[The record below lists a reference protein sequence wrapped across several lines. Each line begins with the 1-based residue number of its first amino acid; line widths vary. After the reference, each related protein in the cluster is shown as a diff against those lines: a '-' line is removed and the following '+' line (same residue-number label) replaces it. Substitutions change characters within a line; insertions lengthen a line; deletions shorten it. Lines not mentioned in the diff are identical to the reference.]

1 MTEIQKTNAAA
12 KAEFDKGRHLLAF
25 QTLWETGS
33 ATSFVSYAQREEGSK
48 TNWFTDSR
56 SSSFFWND
64 FLSDEKIFL
73 SIFTSDTADH
83 LLHLYFS
90 RYKKAVQPLE
100 IRLAKE
106 FPALFVN
113 AIRVNQ
119 VFLQPDRIDNL
130 LTISLDAEFQ
140 IHQKIWGKLYEVETQ
155 QWQAIQ
161 SELQPVLQLPLAE
174 TLSHCI
180 IWLEINRFQN
190 SDQRKLNH
198 LASVYSFFIELVL
211 RNESCKENGLRNVD
225 DFIPYFIKS
234 LPPGCD
240 DAKFTKTSPV
250 SGLLEKISAW
260 IDFKEF
266 IIPLYSFDLN
276 IEPKQENGLL
286 LLASTPEA
294 YYKWLLNGVRYQL
307 NQLIYVLNAYQFIDV
322 LEKSGEI
329 KIPGKN
335 ENDIQLNRNLA
346 VSKHAAL
353 TQLGDLCIETIQLG
367 KTKVEAEKILDL
379 LITFS
384 FNRQVR
390 YENKLQQ
397 LFHSFPSWSEAFIK
411 LSAHSINTDIR
422 LDPYF
427 LMSETEY
434 KELNKKALPNVPED
448 STEEVLKL
456 FGYHANKKPVFN
468 RFKYNYD
475 VWLKPFMRIGDFLF
489 CPMLFFANNNWFYT
503 FAQAALFQP
512 TKRSETEKMEG
523 YVGKLFEEKG
533 WKIKVTS
540 DKEANTMNG
549 DIDIFIEDDSALLF
563 IQLKRTYLRL
573 DLKDAYYETCIMDAK
588 ASRQL
593 NDAEEYLSTAN
604 DIYNVT
610 QEPHKWIVSTSF
622 ENMGEKINGCHK
634 INYFE
639 LLHALRNPEI
649 KTLRDF
655 IHEMETDKSI
665 KAFTPMPFQENVPDE
680 VKEVISDILKPLAI
694 FDSNKYRIP
703 LLADDEKE
711 TFHYNTLFDDA
722 IKLDNEGKKNEA
734 LVLLQECSSLH
745 PNDGDAHGAIANI
758 LTDMGIYDAAFI
770 AFDDA
775 LKALPNDPYITR
787 NYSIALIESGRW
799 YDGLSKVLDLYEK
812 FPMLGD
818 VKVLF
823 EKNFE
828 YCLRLGVL
836 TSDQLVELE
845 TKWSRLND

>member
-1 MTEIQKTNAAA
+1 MTEIQKTKAAA
-12 KAEFDKGRHLLAF
+12 KAEFNKGNYLLAF
-25 QTLWETGS
+25 QILWKIGS
-33 ATSFVSYAQREEGSK
+33 VSSFVSYAQREESSK

-56 SSSFFWND
+56 SYSFFWND
-64 FLSDEKIFL
+64 FLSDEKTFF
-73 SIFTSDTADH
+73 SIFTSEYADH

-90 RYKKAVQPLE
+90 RYKKE
-100 IRLAKE
+100 IQTFETRLAKE
-106 FPALFVN
+106 FPALFIK

-119 VFLQPDRIDNL
+119 VFLQSDRIENL
-130 LTISLDAEFQ
+130 LTIPLDSEFQ

-161 SELQPVLQLPLAE
+161 LELKPVLQLPLAE

-180 IWLEINRFQN
+180 IWLEISRFEN

-211 RNESCKENGLRNVD
+211 RNESCKAIGLKNAD
-225 DFIPYFIKS
+225 DFMDHFIKS
-234 LPPGCD
+234 FTHGSD
-240 DAKFTKTSPV
+240 DTKFIETSLI
-250 SGLLEKISAW
+250 SGLLKKISAW

-276 IEPKQENGLL
+276 IEPKQEDGLL

-294 YYKWLLNGVRYQL
+294 YYKWLLNGVRYEINQRIYFL
-307 NQLIYVLNAYQFIDV
+307 NEHQRLDY
-322 LEKSGEI
+322 LENSGEV

-335 ENDIQLNRNLA
+335 ENDIQLNRNLT
-346 VSKHAAL
+346 VSKHAVLA
-353 TQLGDLCIETIQLG
+353 QLDDLCIETLQLG
-367 KTKVEAEKILDL
+367 TRKVEAEKILDP
-379 LITFS
+379 LISFS
-384 FNRQVR
+384 FNRHIR

-397 LFHSFPSWSEAFIK
+397 LIPSSQSWSEAFAK
-411 LSAHSINTDIR
+411 LTIDSVKTDIR
-422 LDPYF
+422 REPYF

-434 KELNKKALPNVPED
+434 KELNKKALSNVPED
-448 STEEVLKL
+448 STEEVIKL
-456 FGYHANKKPVFN
+456 FSYHASKKPEFN

-512 TKRSETEKMEG
+512 TERSETREMED
-523 YVGKLFEEKG
+523 YIGKLFEEKG
-533 WKIKVTS
+533 WKIKVTN

-604 DIYNVT
+604 DIYNIT

-655 IHEMETDKSI
+655 IHEMETDKNI
-665 KAFTPMPFQENVPDE
+665 KAFTSIPFQESVPDE
-680 VKEVISDILKPLAI
+680 VKQVAAHVLKPLAI
-694 FDSNKYRIP
+694 FDSNKYRIS
-703 LLADDEKE
+703 LLSDDEKE
-711 TFHYNTLFDDA
+711 TFQYNTLFHEA

-734 LVLLQECSSLH
+734 LILLQKCSSLH

-758 LTDMGIYDAAFI
+758 LTDMGIYEAAFI
-770 AFDDA
+770 AFDEA
-775 LKALPNDPYITR
+775 LKILPNDPYITR
-787 NYSIALIESGRW
+787 NYSIALIKSGRW

-812 FPMLGD
+812 FPMFGD
-818 VKVLF
+818 IKVLF

-828 YCLRLGVL
+828 QCLKLGIL
-836 TSDQLVELE
+836 TPDQLIELQ
-845 TKWSRLND
+845 TKWSILNA